1 METLLW
7 ALLLVPLAGAVVNVL
22 LGRRLPRQVAGW
34 LASGAVA
41 LAFLIGVMA
50 TLRLLALPAE
60 ERAYVTPTLYTWALA
75 GRFEVPVS
83 LLFDQL
89 AAVMVLVV
97 TGVGFLIHVYSVG
110 YMAHEPADYD
120 FRRYFVYLNLFVF
133 SMLLLVL
140 GSNFVLLY
148 AGWELVGLCSYL
160 LISFWYTE
168 PQNAAAGRKAFV
180 VNRVGDFAFALGI
193 FLIWSA
199 FGSVV
204 YADVFEAVGGVAPA
218 TLTAITLLLFVGC
231 TGKSAQLPLYVWL
244 PDAMAG
250 PTPVSALIH
259 AATMVTAGVYLIA
272 RASALFAAATSTSA
286 IVAWV
291 GVLTALFA
299 ATIAIVQVD
308 IKRVLAYSTIS
319 QLGYM
324 FLGVGVGAY
333 TAAIFHLVTHAFF
346 KALLFL
352 GAGSV
357 MHAVE
362 HGAHH
367 AGEHVD
373 PQDMR
378 QMGGL
383 WERARWTGITF
394 LVGAAALAGLPLT
407 SGFFS
412 KDEILAGAFLEGHV
426 LLYGVG
432 LLTAFLTAT
441 YSFRQFFLVFA
452 GEPRSEA
459 ARHAAESP
467 RVMLVPLAVLAVLAL
482 GAGLVLGWPPEH
494 GIIHTWLE
502 PAFAVAREGT
512 KAEGG
517 AGLSPMTLL
526 LISSVVA
533 LAGAGLAYGA
543 YVRKAVDPAA
553 LSVRFRPLY
562 VLLWNRYYVDELY
575 ALLFVRPFFGLA
587 RFLAD
592 VVDKLVID
600 GAVNGVATVTAGA
613 HALARRLQAGY
624 VRVYALSMVLGAL
637 LVLGYLVYWGR

>member
-1 METLLW
+1 MTTEALLWTTLL
-7 ALLLVPLAGAVVNVL
+7 LPLAGVVLNVAV
-22 LGRRLPRQVAGW
+22 GRSLSRRAVGW
-34 LASGAVA
+34 LASGAVGA
-41 LAFLIGVMA
+41 AFLVGLVA
-50 TLRLLALPAE
+50 VGRLLALPAE
-60 ERAYVTPTLYTWALA
+60 ERAYLTPPLYTWAVA
-75 GRFEVPVS
+75 GGFEVPVQ

-89 AAVMVLVV
+89 SALMVLVV
-97 TGVGFLIHVYSVG
+97 TGVGFLIHVYSIG
-110 YMAHEPADYD
+110 YMAGEPADYD
-120 FRRYFVYLNLFVF
+120 FRRYFVYLNLFIF

-140 GSNFVLLY
+140 GANFVLLY
-148 AGWELVGLCSYL
+148 VGWELVGLCSYL
-160 LISFWYTE
+160 LISFWYTD

-193 FLIWSA
+193 FLIWSV

-204 YADVFEAVGGVAPA
+204 YQDVFEAAHSVAPA
-218 TLTAITLLLFVGC
+218 VLTAITLLLFVGC

-272 RASALFAAATSTSA
+272 RASPLFDAATTTSA
-286 IVAWV
+286 VVAWV

-299 ATIAIVQVD
+299 ATIALVQVD

-333 TAAIFHLVTHAFF
+333 TAAIFHLLTHAFF

-357 MHAVE
+357 MHAME

-367 AGEHVD
+367 TGEHVN

-378 QMGGL
+378 LMGGL
-383 WERARWTGITF
+383 WSRARWTGVTF

-412 KDEILAGAFLEGHV
+412 KDEILAGAFLSGRT

-432 LLTAFLTAT
+432 ALTALLTAF

-459 ARHAAESP
+459 ARHAEESP
-467 RVMLVPLAVLAVLAL
+467 PVMLVPLGVLAVLAL
-482 GAGLVLGWPPEH
+482 GAGLVLGWPPEQGLIH
-494 GIIHTWLE
+494 GWLE
-502 PAFAVAREGT
+502 PAFEVAP
-512 KAEGG
+512 KAEG
-517 AGLSPMTLL
+517 AASPLTLL
-526 LISSVVA
+526 LVSSVIA
-533 LAGAGLAYGA
+533 LAGAGLAYLA
-543 YVRKAVDPAA
+543 YVQRTIDVVA
-553 LSVRFRPLY
+553 LSARFQPLY
-562 VLLWNRYYVDELY
+562 RLLWNKYYVDELY
-575 ALLFVRPFFGLA
+575 GLLFVRPFFALA

-600 GAVNGVATVTAGA
+600 GAVNGVATVTAGV
-613 HALARRLQAGY
+613 HALARRLQTGY
-624 VRVYALSMVLGAL
+624 VRAYALSMVLGAL
-637 LVLGYLVYWGR
+637 LVLAYLTYLAQ